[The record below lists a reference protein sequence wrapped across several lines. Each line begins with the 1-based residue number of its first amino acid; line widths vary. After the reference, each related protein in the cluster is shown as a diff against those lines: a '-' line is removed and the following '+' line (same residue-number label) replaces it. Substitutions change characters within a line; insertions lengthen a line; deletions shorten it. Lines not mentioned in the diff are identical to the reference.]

1 MSGYLWKKGGSKRAS
16 DGSPLKMFTRR
27 NWKRRFFLLDG
38 PSGALC
44 YYEKED
50 DAGVIPPLGS
60 LPLTEC
66 IVQETKHKSY
76 KHCVLVDA
84 PGREGFKAAADTRSD
99 LEEWCEAISLHTPNP
114 VHLD

>member
-38 PSGALC
+38 PTGALC

-50 DAGVIPPLGS
+50 DAGVIAPLGS

-66 IVQETKHKSY
+66 IVQEIK
-76 KHCVLVDA
+76 LNA